1 MHEGKE
7 AIMAGRI
14 HLDQLSTAIAEAVKS
29 AHQKLPH
36 EELIMGFIAPE
47 ALAEAQAESIAKQI
61 TQRVAPG
68 AQPFVGTVGAAG
80 PAAATASFRPG
91 RLLGFRPSP
100 DFLKQ

>member
-1 MHEGKE
+1 
-7 AIMAGRI
+7 MAGKI
-14 HLDQLSTAIAEAVKS
+14 HFEHLSSAIEEAVKA

-47 ALAEAQAESIAKQI
+47 ALGEAQAESIAKQI

-68 AQPFVGTVGAAG
+68 AQPFVGTVGAAA
-80 PAAATASFRPG
+80 PAAANAVFRPG

-100 DFLKQ
+100 DLLKQ